1 MWKDSNKNGHS
12 VSFFLFGYPGDL
24 WPFNRFYWNR
34 LNFFHR
40 ENKQVPRICGSW
52 SCILQSFLVFSWA
65 GTCLHTKYSCF
76 QSLQV
81 NTQNVIYWILWHF
94 WFTKRK
100 NCESLWLK
108 ALSLAEAVP
117 ETVGF
122 HASIRSREFIDKYFW
137 TRGSLD
143 YNTCSLNF
151 CIGQELVHDE
161 VWQKVFSKGREIEG
175 ILHPERPILKNHHV
189 VGLAGLA

>member
-1 MWKDSNKNGHS
+1 MNGFPQYKKLYGGKKNCFCNQRMWKDSNKNGHS

-108 ALSLAEAVP
+108 SPFSCLSSSRNSWIPCFNQKQRVHWQILLDQGFSRLQHMQP
-117 ETVGF
+117 EFLHRPRTC
-122 HASIRSREFIDKYFW
+122 AW
-137 TRGSLD
+137 RGL
-143 YNTCSLNF
+143 T
-151 CIGQELVHDE
+151 
-161 VWQKVFSKGREIEG
+161 KG
-175 ILHPERPILKNHHV
+175 L
-189 VGLAGLA
+189 

>member
-1 MWKDSNKNGHS
+1 MAPFGWLFRVKHRWPSFRHTWPSAMLWMVFLNIRNYMEEKRSFCNQRMWKDSNKNGHS

-34 LNFFHR
+34 LNLFHR

-81 NTQNVIYWILWHF
+81 NTQNVIYWILWNF

-108 ALSLAEAVP
+108 ALSLA
-117 ETVGF
+117 
-122 HASIRSREFIDKYFW
+122 
-137 TRGSLD
+137 
-143 YNTCSLNF
+143 
-151 CIGQELVHDE
+151 
-161 VWQKVFSKGREIEG
+161 
-175 ILHPERPILKNHHV
+175 
-189 VGLAGLA
+189 